1 MVKGQ
6 SVATELAVR
15 SAKNQLIIRGSGI
28 VGSGMQKAGAALI
41 AESVRRSQ
49 TPMIHKT
56 DMFDYNTKQFYR
68 QRHMT
73 EVGTYGNTRVSTT
86 TWEPNPRVQY
96 AKRYVF
102 GPSEAEQEK
111 RWEKKRQLAEKRR
124 VQVPRRAGIISI
136 AFGRAIPT
144 LASGY
149 VVYKLLKGE
158 QTDFVKPQDPW
169 GVTPIMEALPGAWT
183 DFEDLQKDQVE
194 AVIEGSTLAG
204 FALRTGFTVGVGFLT
219 GLFS

>member
-1 MVKGQ
+1 MVKSQ

-73 EVGTYGNTRVSTT
+73 EVGTYGNTRVRKT
-86 TWEPNPRVQY
+86 TWEANPRATY
-96 AKRYVF
+96 AKRSLF
-102 GPSEAEQEK
+102 GASEAEQEK
-111 RWEKKRQLAEKRR
+111 RWRKKRQLAEKRR
-124 VQVPRRAGIISI
+124 VQVPRRIGIISI
-136 AFGRAIPT
+136 SFGRSIPT

-149 VVYKLLKGE
+149 VIYKLLKGE
-158 QTDFVKPQDPW
+158 QTEFVKPQDPW
-169 GVTPIMEALPGAWT
+169 GITPIMEAAPEILSDIPGT
-183 DFEDLQKDQVE
+183 KKEDIETVVE
-194 AVIEGSTLAG
+194 GTTLAG
-204 FALRTGFTVGVGFLT
+204 FALRTGFTVGVGFLA